1 MAVNVTYDR
10 VDGNTDLFNLGAQAL
25 PEIRVDYSELSADD
39 RNQEH
44 MGARLLCMAAL
55 ACYTNTF
62 ANSLTRK
69 GAEIKFMRAHATT
82 SKDKDEVMRTKYCT
96 LDITVEVGLDE
107 QFRDAFEEVK
117 DNMLNGSLL
126 TYSLEEAMD
135 VDYTITMVS
144 E

>member
-1 MAVNVTYDR
+1 MAVNVTYERLDE
-10 VDGNTDLFNLGAQAL
+10 NNDLFTLGAQAL
-25 PEIRVDYSELSADD
+25 PEIRVDYAALSAED

-62 ANSLTRK
+62 ANSLKRK
-69 GAEIKFMRAHATT
+69 GAEIKFMRANATT

-107 QFRDAFEEVK
+107 QYREAFEEVK

-135 VDYTITMVS
+135 VDYKLSMVTA
-144 E
+144 